1 MRSSNMDFVINW
13 NRLEIRVEELVIYPH
28 GDDGLLRSGSAPE
41 NESEKSEENEETDNE
56 RQKITP
62 ARDPPMT
69 NFIVVSFFL
78 NRIKSLFSF
87 PVMLMLAA
95 FPRSGSEGAGISGG
109 GRVPGLTA
117 G

>member
-62 ARDPPMT
+62 ARDSTPV
-69 NFIVVSFFL
+69 IIISKSFFF
-78 NRIKSLFSF
+78 NCIKSLF
-87 PVMLMLAA
+87 A
-95 FPRSGSEGAGISGG
+95 FPR
-109 GRVPGLTA
+109 L
-117 G
+117 